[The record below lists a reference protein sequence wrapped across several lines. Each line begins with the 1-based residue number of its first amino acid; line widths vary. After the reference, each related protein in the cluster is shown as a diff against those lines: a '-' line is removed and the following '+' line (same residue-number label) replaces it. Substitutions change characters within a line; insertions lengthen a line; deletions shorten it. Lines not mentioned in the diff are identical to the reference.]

1 MTIHERLI
9 EYLNVNNIVYELI
22 DNILTDDSSCE
33 GSSRARGMSLKY
45 GAKSLLVKSK
55 HGFHLFTLSA
65 AHSANSTKMRSILSS
80 HKLRFASE
88 QELLSLANVQKG
100 ALPPF
105 GKPFYPF
112 DQYLDES
119 IFSLEQIAFN
129 AGNLEKSIVM
139 TLDEFLKVTQGKRV
153 SFS

>member
-9 EYLNVNNIVYELI
+9 EFLESNSITYNLI
-22 DNILTDDSSCE
+22 DNKESDDVSCK
-33 GSSRARGMSLKY
+33 GASRARGMSLKY

-65 AHSANSTKMRSILSS
+65 SKSANSTKMRSILSS
-80 HKLRFASE
+80 QKLRFATE
-88 QELLSLANVQKG
+88 HELFSLAGVPRG

-119 IFSLEQIAFN
+119 LFSLKQIAFN
-129 AGNLEKSIVM
+129 AGILEKSIVM
-139 TLDEFLKVTQGKRV
+139 SLDEFLKLTQGERGL
-153 SFS
+153 FT